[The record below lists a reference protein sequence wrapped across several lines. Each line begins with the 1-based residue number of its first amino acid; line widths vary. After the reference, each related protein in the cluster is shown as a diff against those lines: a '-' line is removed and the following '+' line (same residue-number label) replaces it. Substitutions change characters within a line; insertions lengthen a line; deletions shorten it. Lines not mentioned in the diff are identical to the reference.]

1 MENNKPVKKT
11 RRKKKKLVKRDP
23 NTLRLMFINEDS
35 KFEIIEF
42 PAFLKGS
49 YIKTFGTLTVRT
61 KEEMKNWLAQNNVF

>member
-1 MENNKPVKKT
+1 MDNNKPKRKY
-11 RRKKKKLVKRDP
+11 RRKKKLVKRDP
-23 NTLRLMFINEDS
+23 NTLRLSCINEDS